1 MKGGLEIFLSLES
14 KICVEKLKDLE
25 RMKELLQ
32 LKYRKTEV
40 GSFEIGG
47 KRQLELFISNKVS
60 SIMMMLMIPTIKII
74 IKTM

>member
-25 RMKELLQ
+25 RMKELVQ
-32 LKYRKTEV
+32 LKNRKIEV

-47 KRQLELFISNKVS
+47 KRQLELFISNKVN
-60 SIMMMLMIPTIKII
+60 
-74 IKTM
+74 